1 MPNAGTRRETDA
13 TTRAVFTCL
22 DPVTC
27 RRRTL
32 LAIWIWTVREQCLKE
47 SVAAHRNKIEQ
58 ILDEGVLVFV
68 RHTCHMVHDI
78 AGVVFH
84 QKLGTTSLEMGV
96 GGKSRGTLYKA
107 IISRGRIR
115 VCSRGGIVQRSE
127 DPRGAALLNKVADD
141 LVIEV
146 FDLRP
151 LNLLTD
157 IFFLLG
163 LQSQLDEDLLQLLV
177 DIVDA
182 ELFERIFLE
191 GRFSVAFKAENIRIT
206 SKISNPK
213 ISYLGFNVWAQVNE
227 QAERTSIPI
236 NWAIAP
242 RGFIEMLMRETI
254 HSNKLL

>member
-1 MPNAGTRRETDA
+1 MRALGFLPKLLLMPDAGAGRETGA
-13 TTRAVFTCL
+13 ATRAVFTCL

-32 LAIWIWTVREQCLKE
+32 LAIWIWTVREQRLKE
-47 SVAAHRNKIEQ
+47 SVAAHRNKIKQ

-68 RHTCHMVHDI
+68 RHTCYMVHDI
-78 AGVVFH
+78 AGVVLH
-84 QKLGTTSLEMGV
+84 QKLGSASLEVGV
-96 GGKSRGTLYKA
+96 GGKGRGTLYKA

-127 DPRGAALLNKVADD
+127 DPRGATLLNKVADD

-157 IFFLLG
+157 IFFLLS
-163 LQSQLDEDLLQLLV
+163 LQSQLDEDLLQLFV
-177 DIVDA
+177 DIVYA

-191 GRFSVAFKAENIRIT
+191 CRFSVAFKAEYIRIT

-213 ISYLGFNVWAQVNE
+213 ISCLGFN
-227 QAERTSIPI
+227 
-236 NWAIAP
+236 
-242 RGFIEMLMRETI
+242 M
-254 HSNKLL
+254 